1 MLIMESIII
10 PNVSLISRHGF
21 LLISF
26 GLLNT
31 SPLGLFILLLL
42 VNIILSTLSHF
53 KANVAHHVITF
64 IYKKKRKKNWIFK
77 LLSKIRFE
85 QNNRPNT

>member
-1 MLIMESIII
+1 MLIMESIIL
-10 PNVSLISRHGF
+10 PNVSFIGRHGF

-53 KANVAHHVITF
+53 KANMAHHVITYIY
-64 IYKKKRKKNWIFK
+64 IYKYK
-77 LLSKIRFE
+77 
-85 QNNRPNT
+85 

>member
-1 MLIMESIII
+1 MLIMESIIL
-10 PNVSLISRHGF
+10 PNVSFIGRHGF
-21 LLISF
+21 LLIFF

-53 KANVAHHVITF
+53 KANVIVHDKCSHALHKSHSTQVMST
-64 IYKKKRKKNWIFK
+64 
-77 LLSKIRFE
+77 LLS
-85 QNNRPNT
+85 

>member
-1 MLIMESIII
+1 MLIMESIIL
-10 PNVSLISRHGF
+10 PNVSFLGRHGF

-26 GLLNT
+26 GLLYA

-53 KANVAHHVITF
+53 KANVAHHVITN
-64 IYKKKRKKNWIFK
+64 IYKNK
-77 LLSKIRFE
+77 
-85 QNNRPNT
+85 